1 MKIAYIKENL
11 RKIRKTKSRFIS
23 LMLIVMLG
31 VLFFSG
37 MNSVSPDMENT
48 LNQYLKNNNVS
59 DIQIISALG
68 FSQDDVEELRKL
80 NNVVEVNP
88 GFLYDV
94 ILDHDGKRLPVRL
107 NSIEKEQDVNKMQI
121 IEGRNIENDKECL
134 VDEHSRR

>member
-1 MKIAYIKENL
+1 
-11 RKIRKTKSRFIS
+11 
-23 LMLIVMLG
+23 
-31 VLFFSG
+31 

-94 ILDHDGKRLPVRL
+94 ILDHEGKKDFLL
-107 NSIEKEQDVNKMQI
+107 D
-121 IEGRNIENDKECL
+121 
-134 VDEHSRR
+134 

>member
-121 IEGRNIENDKECL
+121 RKKY
-134 VDEHSRR
+134 

>member
-94 ILDHDGKRLPVRL
+94 ILDHEGKKDFLL
-107 NSIEKEQDVNKMQI
+107 D
-121 IEGRNIENDKECL
+121 
-134 VDEHSRR
+134 